1 MLKIKDNVDLKE
13 LEKFGYEIVFN
24 PNTHQDKFYAKLY
37 DGNKYD
43 NLHTEIFLNGSRK
56 IYFYAD
62 FLNLKHEIKTDSIDK
77 EEIIQDLIKAD
88 LVEKVS
94 DGNE

>member
-13 LEKFGYEIVFN
+13 LEKFGFVYVKNDFNGYKAYQLGELFDQFMCVKPNERILEIYTSDDCGVN
-24 PNTHQDKFYAKLY
+24 ENVLY
-37 DGNKYD
+37 
-43 NLHTEIFLNGSRK
+43 
-56 IYFYAD
+56 
-62 FLNLKHEIKTDSIDK
+62 
-77 EEIIQDLIKAD
+77 DLIKAD